1 MDCSPSGSSV
11 HGISQ
16 ARILEW
22 VATSFSKGS
31 SWPRGWTQV
40 SCIAGRFWA
49 TREAWSQTDLTLNML
64 HSSPALIFFGFLPT
78 PSGISCLASQESP
91 IVGGKDQNITL
102 PNLRE
107 SPSWR
112 FSCGRNFPSISMAGV
127 SPASEEGLGSHFT
140 KMLLFTGAFL
150 ILTVIE
156 GPYWYLWVGTRIVKY
171 SEIHCS
177 TQHDKE
183 SLQFYLQLWKIAP
196 EQAKSPFISTVIWGA
211 SILTPFT
218 VRT

>member
-22 VATSFSKGS
+22 VAISFSKGS
-31 SWPRGWTQV
+31 SRPGGWTQV

-49 TREAWSQTDLTLNML
+49 TREAWSRMDLTLNML
-64 HSSPALIFFGFLPT
+64 HSSPALTFFGFLPT

-112 FSCGRNFPSISMAGV
+112 FSHGRNFPSIRGRSGV
-127 SPASEEGLGSHFT
+127 TLYKDASLHRSIFDPH
-140 KMLLFTGAFL
+140 
-150 ILTVIE
+150 
-156 GPYWYLWVGTRIVKY
+156 
-171 SEIHCS
+171 S
-177 TQHDKE
+177 D
-183 SLQFYLQLWKIAP
+183 
-196 EQAKSPFISTVIWGA
+196 WGA
-211 SILTPFT
+211 LLVF
-218 VRT
+218 VGRD